1 MTQSNQPA
9 TAIEVEAIAYGKPE
23 GGWRRRLFKVVF
35 ESDTPAGRIFDMVV
49 IAAILLSV
57 AAVMVDS
64 VESVAKRHGTF
75 LNAAEWM
82 FTILFTIEYIA
93 RLVSIKRPLRYALS
107 FFGIVDL
114 IAVLPTY
121 LAILYPEAQA
131 LIDVRILRLLR
142 CFRIFKLTAYL

>member
-1 MTQSNQPA
+1 MPQSNKP
-9 TAIEVEAIAYGKPE
+9 TAIESEAIAYGKPA
-23 GGWRRRLFKVVF
+23 GGWRRELFKVVF

-64 VESVAKRHGTF
+64 VEAIATRHGAL

-93 RLVSIKRPLRYALS
+93 RLVSIQRPLRY
-107 FFGIVDL
+107 
-114 IAVLPTY
+114 
-121 LAILYPEAQA
+121 
-131 LIDVRILRLLR
+131 RR
-142 CFRIFKLTAYL
+142 